1 MYDIIKA
8 RLERGAEMKVGELRL
23 IIVELVKTLKKMEA
37 EIETLKQAVNAKP
50 RGGRSGSKDAD
61 SGSDLQD

>member
-50 RGGRSGSKDAD
+50 RGGRSRSKDAD